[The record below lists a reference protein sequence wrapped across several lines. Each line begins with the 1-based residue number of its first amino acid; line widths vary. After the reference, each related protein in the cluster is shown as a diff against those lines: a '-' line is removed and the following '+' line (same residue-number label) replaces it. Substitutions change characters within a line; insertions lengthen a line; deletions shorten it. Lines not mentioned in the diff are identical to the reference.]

1 MRHLQFSK
9 QLNNGSEIEMS
20 KFAINIMGYY
30 DDQTGKYTQDM
41 VEEMF
46 ELLGFQFNP
55 MKCVGVSVSTLPDDH
70 IVIERKEVKK
80 RTGILG
86 RALDKN
92 KK

>member
-1 MRHLQFSK
+1 
-9 QLNNGSEIEMS
+9 
-20 KFAINIMGYY
+20 MGYWE
-30 DDQTGKYTQDM
+30 DATGKYTQDM

-46 ELLGFQFNP
+46 ELLGFQFTP

-70 IVIERKEVKK
+70 IVVERKEVKK